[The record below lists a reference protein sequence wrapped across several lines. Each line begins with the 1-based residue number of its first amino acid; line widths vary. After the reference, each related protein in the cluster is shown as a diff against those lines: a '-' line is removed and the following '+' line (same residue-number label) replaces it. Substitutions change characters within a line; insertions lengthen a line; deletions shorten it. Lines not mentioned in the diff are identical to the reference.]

1 MQWKVVDK
9 GVDALKP
16 CIHTGRISKLNT
28 EQLANLDEDLKHS
41 PTVFGYE
48 FDNWDALLVSRH
60 LKEHYLVDIQVRQCP
75 RIMRRLGYT
84 LQN

>member
-1 MQWKVVDK
+1 MVDK
-9 GVDALKP
+9 GVDALKLMHSYWP
-16 CIHTGRISKLNT
+16 AGRISKLNT

-60 LKEHYLVDIQVRQCP
+60 LKEHYLVDTQVRQCQ